1 MKNTLISFIIYIFV
15 LNSNIYSNEI
25 KIEYKIDNQ
34 IITNIDIDNEIK
46 YLQSL
51 NKNLEDLSKRKIK
64 EIALNSVIQEKVK
77 YIELSKY
84 FDFTL
89 EDNEL
94 EKIIYQN
101 LYNNLK
107 LENQNQLNN
116 YFNEYGLNLE
126 DIFFKFKIELL
137 WNKLIYEKYISNIV
151 LDKKKLKDK
160 IKEDISQKDPIE
172 EFNLKEILFYVENN
186 ETVENKY
193 SEILQS
199 INERG
204 FENAANIYSLSN
216 TSKYG
221 GSIGWLKKTQLS
233 KIIYSNIKTLGDKEI
248 SKPIQAGN
256 GYLIIK
262 VEEKR
267 FINETINEKDELE
280 KLLRKETDRQ
290 LNNFST
296 IFFNKIKK
304 NIIINEL

>member
-15 LNSNIYSNEI
+15 LNSNTYSNEI

-51 NKNLEDLSKRKIK
+51 NKNLENLSKKKIK

-84 FDFTL
+84 FDFTI

-137 WNKLIYEKYISNIV
+137 WNKLIYEKYISNVV

-160 IKEDISQKDPIE
+160 IKEDISQKEPIE
-172 EFNLKEILFYVENN
+172 EFNLKEILFNVENN

-193 SEILQS
+193 SEILQT

-233 KIIYSNIKTLGDKEI
+233 KIIYSNIKTLGDTEI

-280 KLLRKETDRQ
+280 KLLRKETDKQ
-290 LNNFST
+290 LNNFSA

>member
-1 MKNTLISFIIYIFV
+1 MKKTLISFIIYIFV
-15 LNSNIYSNEI
+15 LNSNTYSNEI

-51 NKNLEDLSKRKIK
+51 NKNLENLSKKKIK

-84 FDFTL
+84 FDLTL

-101 LYNNLK
+101 LYNNLN
-107 LENQNQLNN
+107 LENKIQLDN

-137 WNKLIYEKYISNIV
+137 WNKLIYEKYISNVV

-160 IKEDISQKDPIE
+160 IKEDISQKEPIE
-172 EFNLKEILFYVENN
+172 EFNLKEILFNVDNN
-186 ETVENKY
+186 DTVENKY
-193 SEILQS
+193 SKILQT
-199 INERG
+199 INETG

-233 KIIYSNIKTLGDKEI
+233 KTIYSKIKNLEI
-248 SKPIQAGN
+248 SKPIQASN

-267 FINETINEKDELE
+267 FINEKINEKEELE

-304 NIIINEL
+304 NIIINEI

>member
-1 MKNTLISFIIYIFV
+1 M
-15 LNSNIYSNEI
+15 
-25 KIEYKIDNQ
+25 
-34 IITNIDIDNEIK
+34 
-46 YLQSL
+46 
-51 NKNLEDLSKRKIK
+51 
-64 EIALNSVIQEKVK
+64 
-77 YIELSKY
+77 SKY
-84 FDFTL
+84 FDLTL
-89 EDNEL
+89 KDNEL

-107 LENQNQLNN
+107 LENKNQLDN

-137 WNKLIYEKYISNIV
+137 WNKLIYEKYISNVV
-151 LDKKKLKDK
+151 LDKKLKDK
-160 IKEDISQKDPIE
+160 IKEDISQKEPIE
-172 EFNLKEILFYVENN
+172 EFNLKEILFNVDNN
-186 ETVENKY
+186 DTVENKY
-193 SEILQS
+193 SKILQT
-199 INERG
+199 INETG

-233 KIIYSNIKTLGDKEI
+233 KTIYSKIKTLSETEI
-248 SKPIQAGN
+248 SKPIEASN

-267 FINETINEKDELE
+267 FINEKINEKEELE

-304 NIIINEL
+304 NIIINEI